1 MILCQESGERV
12 TNRILQGPVHQL
24 FPLKSKEVKMAQ
36 GAPYLQS
43 EQGFKSLVRWEALG
57 SYPGNLEPHTHSLT
71 CRVQKRRKSIHLR
84 KPEKL

>member
-1 MILCQESGERV
+1 
-12 TNRILQGPVHQL
+12 
-24 FPLKSKEVKMAQ
+24 MAQ
-36 GAPYLQS
+36 GPPYLQS

-71 CRVQKRRKSIHLR
+71 CRVQKRRKSVHLR